1 MNLSVRMRNDLNC
14 RMWDSEYSEQLASQS
29 RVDVVKGALLGNI
42 INPGSR
48 GRGFGGIS

>member
-1 MNLSVRMRNDLNC
+1 MNLSVRLYNDLNC
-14 RMWDSEYSEQLASQS
+14 GMKDSESNQQLASQS

-48 GRGFGGIS
+48 GRGFGRIS